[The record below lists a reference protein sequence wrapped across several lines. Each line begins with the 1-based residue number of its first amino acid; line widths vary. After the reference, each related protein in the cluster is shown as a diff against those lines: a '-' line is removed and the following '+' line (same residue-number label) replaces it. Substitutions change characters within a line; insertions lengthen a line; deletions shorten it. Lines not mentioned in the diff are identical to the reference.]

1 MQESYP
7 DAEHLGRDLPV
18 VIEAAE
24 HTAFLR
30 KSGFLSRW
38 GPLGDVPLGIVDLIA
53 IRQVNDLLRIK
64 RLVVERHYRL
74 VGDDVVDELGPHRTG
89 KAEIARLDRRR
100 TIRKNAR
107 PRILRVSLQIN
118 RNVDLSIANELGD
131 FLIALSADI
140 VKLIKRRDEPLAHI
154 ALVIHTE

>member
-7 DAEHLGRDLPV
+7 DAEHLGRDLRV

-24 HTAFLR
+24 HTHFLR
-30 KSGFLSRW
+30 KPGFLSRW
-38 GPLGDVPLGIVDLIA
+38 GPLGDFPLGIVDLIA

-74 VGDDVVDELGPHRTG
+74 VGDNVIDELGPHRTG
-89 KAEIARLDRRR
+89 KAEIAPLDRRR

-107 PRILRVSLQIN
+107 PRILRVSVQITPN
-118 RNVDLSIANELGD
+118 ADLWMQ
-131 FLIALSADI
+131 
-140 VKLIKRRDEPLAHI
+140 
-154 ALVIHTE
+154 

>member
-7 DAEHLGRDLPV
+7 DAEHLRRDLPV

-30 KSGFLSRW
+30 EPGFLSRW
-38 GPLGDVPLGIVDLIA
+38 RPLGDVPLGIFDLIA

-64 RLVVERHYRL
+64 RLVVERQYRL
-74 VGDDVVDELGPHRTG
+74 VGDNVIDELGPRCTG

-107 PRILRVSLQIN
+107 TRILR
-118 RNVDLSIANELGD
+118 
-131 FLIALSADI
+131 
-140 VKLIKRRDEPLAHI
+140 
-154 ALVIHTE
+154 